1 MFITKLLII
10 IKLKIL
16 YIFKNR
22 RVVLFMYLRTEEKVK
37 SNISKCCIQLLWVFS
52 FFFFLVLFIYLLLF
66 LAVWLGLRCCMWTFL
81 QLRRAE
87 AILCCGA
94 RASHRGG
101 FSCCGAWALGMQAS
115 VVAARGS
122 VVVAHGLSSCGTQ
135 AQLLHGMWDLPRAGI
150 EPVSPALAGGF
161 LTTAPP
167 GKSHRYFL
175 CSSFFIFQIFHS
187 EFVMIIRNIVICIFK
202 KETHITILSSTTLAA
217 CGMEFHLFIRF
228 IFQTRSYALLWLLPS
243 HFPCLKS
250 FCFC

>member
-1 MFITKLLII
+1 
-10 IKLKIL
+10 
-16 YIFKNR
+16 
-22 RVVLFMYLRTEEKVK
+22 
-37 SNISKCCIQLLWVFS
+37 
-52 FFFFLVLFIYLLLF
+52 
-66 LAVWLGLRCCMWTFL
+66 
-81 QLRRAE
+81 
-87 AILCCGA
+87 
-94 RASHRGG
+94 
-101 FSCCGAWALGMQAS
+101 
-115 VVAARGS
+115 
-122 VVVAHGLSSCGTQ
+122 
-135 AQLLHGMWDLPRAGI
+135 MWDLPRAGI

-228 IFQTRSYALLWLLPS
+228 IFQTRSYALLCLLPS

-250 FCFC
+250 FCFCWEQLPSHSSPLHQGKIRLLGFRDGEFSGAQGESHWQRPWIGGGRDYLVQN